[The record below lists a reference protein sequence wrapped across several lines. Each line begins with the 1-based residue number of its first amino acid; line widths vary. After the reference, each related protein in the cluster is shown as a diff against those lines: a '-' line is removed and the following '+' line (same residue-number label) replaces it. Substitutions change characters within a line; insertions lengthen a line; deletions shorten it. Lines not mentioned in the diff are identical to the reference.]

1 MPDRPQ
7 APPNKRSPN
16 SDLLYTPSP
25 SMGEGWGGGGDAEDR
40 SMVKKTPS
48 AGAGER
54 ARTLRRDMTEA
65 ERRLWQMLRSRQTED
80 CRFRRQV
87 PIGGFIADF
96 ACHAA
101 RLIVEI
107 DGGQHDPSESEAS
120 RTRFLEGEGY
130 RVLRFWNNEV
140 LDNPEG
146 VRAAIA
152 ENLHPVIPTRIE
164 PGTPTHTLPHRG
176 GGRKATTTEDPADPQ
191 QTIAEL
197 RRQLDECRAELAAR
211 NSEFGERIEHQSATI
226 DVLKAMSAS
235 PGDPQP
241 VFDLIVRRARDLCNS
256 TSAGL
261 FEFDGELVHWRS
273 LVGVE
278 AYGTPDAMEAYKR
291 LFPMAPTRGSITCRA
306 ILDRQTIHVRDM
318 ASEPGV

>member
-1 MPDRPQ
+1 
-7 APPNKRSPN
+7 
-16 SDLLYTPSP
+16 
-25 SMGEGWGGGGDAEDR
+25 
-40 SMVKKTPS
+40 MVKKAPS

-65 ERRLWQMLRSRQTED
+65 ERRLWQMLRSRQTEE

-107 DGGQHDPSESEAS
+107 DGGQHDPSSESEAS

-152 ENLHPVIPTRIE
+152 NALHQA
-164 PGTPTHTLPHRG
+164 TPTLTLPHRG
-176 GGRKATTTEDPADPQ
+176 GG
-191 QTIAEL
+191 
-197 RRQLDECRAELAAR
+197 
-211 NSEFGERIEHQSATI
+211 
-226 DVLKAMSAS
+226 
-235 PGDPQP
+235 
-241 VFDLIVRRARDLCNS
+241 
-256 TSAGL
+256 
-261 FEFDGELVHWRS
+261 
-273 LVGVE
+273 
-278 AYGTPDAMEAYKR
+278 
-291 LFPMAPTRGSITCRA
+291 
-306 ILDRQTIHVRDM
+306 
-318 ASEPGV
+318 